1 MRIKSVHAAPI
12 TNDRVL
18 SGPETPKADWYREMS
33 TRGGV
38 WAPGRFPPWGHVAC
52 VVTAED
58 GTWGLGMTSN
68 AGPVASIINDHY
80 AAFLKGQNC
89 MATERLWTMMV
100 DSSVH
105 YSAAGLAGYAI
116 SAVDLALWDLKGKLL
131 GRPVYEILGGP
142 TKDALFCYATGSDIE
157 WYKEL
162 GFRAAKLGLPATDTH
177 DPAIIGETE
186 ETIAS
191 ARDLL
196 GPDRDLMLDCYGVES
211 DQDFIVRLA
220 ERLRPYR
227 LKWIED
233 YLLPEDLQSYRSVRK
248 RLPWQT
254 LASGERWYML
264 APFSAAAAMHLV
276 DILQPDIR
284 YVGGMTAAV
293 KICHLAEA
301 AGIQVMPHLAGGDS
315 YGQHLAYAMPGA
327 TWAECLIITAP
338 GEPQNDGYRTNPGM
352 TFPKDGMLVPSDAPG
367 FGIEL
372 SLTDIED
379 ATR

>member
-1 MRIKSVHAAPI
+1 MKIKSVHAAPI

-18 SGPETPKADWYREMS
+18 CGPETPKADWYHEIS

-38 WAPGRFPPWGHVAC
+38 WASNRVPPWGHVAC
-52 VVTAED
+52 VITAED

-80 AAFLKGQNC
+80 ATFLTGENC
-89 MATERLWTMMV
+89 MATEKLWTLMV

-131 GRPVYEILGGP
+131 GRPVYELLGGP
-142 TKDALFCYATGSDIE
+142 IQDALFCYATGHDIE

-162 GFRAAKLGLPATDTH
+162 GFRAAKLGLPASETH
-177 DPAIIGETE
+177 DPGIIGETE
-186 ETIAS
+186 ETIAA
-191 ARDLL
+191 AREAL
-196 GPDRDLMLDCYGVES
+196 GPDRELMLDCYAVTS

-233 YLLPEDLQSYRSVRK
+233 YLLPEDLQGYDSVRR

-264 APFSAAAAMHLV
+264 APFSAAAAGHLV
-276 DILQPDIR
+276 DIMQPDIR
-284 YVGGMTAAV
+284 YVGGMTACV

-315 YGQHLAYAMPGA
+315 YGQHPRPRNVRLHLG
-327 TWAECLIITAP
+327 
-338 GEPQNDGYRTNPGM
+338 R
-352 TFPKDGMLVPSDAPG
+352 VPRHHCGRRAD
-367 FGIEL
+367 E
-372 SLTDIED
+372 
-379 ATR
+379 

>member
-1 MRIKSVHAAPI
+1 MKCPPGAG
-12 TNDRVL
+12 
-18 SGPETPKADWYREMS
+18 SGPPTGSR
-33 TRGGV
+33 
-38 WAPGRFPPWGHVAC
+38 PGDTSPASS
-52 VVTAED
+52 TAED

-68 AGPVASIINDHY
+68 ASPVASIINDHY
-80 AAFLKGQNC
+80 AAFLTGENC
-89 MATERLWTMMV
+89 MSTERLWTMMV

-131 GRPVYEILGGP
+131 GRPVYEVLGGP
-142 TKDALFCYATGSDIE
+142 AKDALFCYATGGDIE
-157 WYKEL
+157 WFKEL

-177 DPAIIGETE
+177 DPRIIGETE
-186 ETIAS
+186 EIIAA
-191 ARDLL
+191 ARESL
-196 GPDRDLMLDCYGVES
+196 GPDRELMLDCYGVES

-233 YLLPEDLQSYRSVRK
+233 YLLPEDLQGYRSVRN

-264 APFSAAAAMHLV
+264 APFSTAAAMHLV

-284 YVGGMTAAV
+284 YVGGMTASV

-315 YGQHLAYAMPGA
+315 YGQHLAYAMPAA

-338 GEPQNDGYRTNPGM
+338 VSRRM
-352 TFPKDGMLVPSDAPG
+352 TATEQTPAWHSPKTACWYPPTRQDSALSFP
-367 FGIEL
+367 
-372 SLTDIED
+372 
-379 ATR
+379 

>member
-1 MRIKSVHAAPI
+1 
-12 TNDRVL
+12 
-18 SGPETPKADWYREMS
+18 
-33 TRGGV
+33 
-38 WAPGRFPPWGHVAC
+38 
-52 VVTAED
+52 
-58 GTWGLGMTSN
+58 
-68 AGPVASIINDHY
+68 
-80 AAFLKGQNC
+80 
-89 MATERLWTMMV
+89 MATEKLWTMMI

-131 GRPVYEILGGP
+131 GRPVYELLGGP
-142 TKDALFCYATGSDIE
+142 TKDALFCYATGHDIE

-162 GFRAAKLGLPATDTH
+162 GFRAAKLGLPASETH
-177 DPAIIGETE
+177 DPGIIGETE
-186 ETIAS
+186 DTIAA
-191 ARDLL
+191 AREAL
-196 GPDRDLMLDCYGVES
+196 GPDRELMLDCYAVTS

-233 YLLPEDLQSYRSVRK
+233 YLLPEDLQGYDSVRR

-264 APFSAAAAMHLV
+264 APFSAAAAGHLV
-276 DILQPDIR
+276 DIMQPDIR
-284 YVGGMTAAV
+284 YVGGMTACV

-315 YGQHLAYAMPGA
+315 YGQHLAHGTFAS
-327 TWAECLIITAP
+327 TWAEFLVITAA
-338 GEPQNDGYRTNPGM
+338 GEPMNDGYRTNPGM

-372 SLTDIED
+372 SISDIEE

>member
-1 MRIKSVHAAPI
+1 MKIKSVHAAPI

-80 AAFLKGQNC
+80 AAFLTGENC
-89 MATERLWTMMV
+89 MATEKLWTMMV

-116 SAVDLALWDLKGKLL
+116 SAVDLAIWDLKGKLL
-131 GRPVYEILGGP
+131 DTPVYEILGGP

-177 DPAIIGETE
+177 EPGIIGETE
-186 ETIAS
+186 ETIAA
-191 ARDLL
+191 ARESL
-196 GPDRDLMLDCYGVES
+196 GPDRDLMLDCYGVS
-211 DQDFIVRLA
+211 PTRTSSSASPSVCVPTGSSG
-220 ERLRPYR
+220 LRT
-227 LKWIED
+227 ICC
-233 YLLPEDLQSYRSVRK
+233 RK
-248 RLPWQT
+248 TFR
-254 LASGERWYML
+254 A
-264 APFSAAAAMHLV
+264 
-276 DILQPDIR
+276 
-284 YVGGMTAAV
+284 TA
-293 KICHLAEA
+293 
-301 AGIQVMPHLAGGDS
+301 
-315 YGQHLAYAMPGA
+315 
-327 TWAECLIITAP
+327 
-338 GEPQNDGYRTNPGM
+338 R
-352 TFPKDGMLVPSDAPG
+352 
-367 FGIEL
+367 
-372 SLTDIED
+372 
-379 ATR
+379 

>member
-1 MRIKSVHAAPI
+1 MKIKSVHAAPI

-18 SGPETPKADWYREMS
+18 RGPETPKADWYGEIFD
-33 TRGGV
+33 RGSV
-38 WAPGRFPPWGHVAC
+38 WSPPRFPTWGHVAC

-80 AAFLKGQNC
+80 AGFLTGENC
-89 MATERLWTMMV
+89 MATEKLWTLMV

-116 SAVDLALWDLKGKLL
+116 SAVDLALWDLKAKLL
-131 GRPVYEILGGP
+131 GKPVYELLGGP
-142 TKDALFCYATGSDIE
+142 TREALFCYATGFDIE
-157 WYKEL
+157 WIKEL
-162 GFRAAKLGLPATDTH
+162 GFGAAKLGLSATDTH
-177 DPAIIGETE
+177 APTIIGETE
-186 ETIAS
+186 EMVAS
-191 ARDLL
+191 ARESL
-196 GPDRDLMLDCYGVES
+196 GPDRELMLDCYAISS

-227 LKWIED
+227 LKWMED
-233 YLLPEDLQSYRSVRK
+233 YLLPEDLEGYRSVRQ

-264 APFSAAAAMHLV
+264 APFSAAAAGHLV
-276 DILQPDIR
+276 DIMQPDIC

-293 KICHLAEA
+293 KICNVAEA

-315 YGQHLAYAMPGA
+315 YGQHLAFGMSVC
-327 TWAECLIITAP
+327 TWAEFLIITAP
-338 GEPQNDGYRTNPGM
+338 GEPMHDGYRTNPGM
-352 TFPKDGMLVPSDAPG
+352 AFPRDGMLVPSDAPG

-372 SLTDIED
+372 SMSDIEE